1 MGSTL
6 ISMVFSEAENFD
18 ESRNAALVFLFL
30 LLPVWGGQG
39 QQVSLNYTNADLVPV
54 LKKLARDAGMNIF
67 LSPEV
72 KGRVTISIK
81 NVSANSAMDLILA
94 LQEEKYSYKVLK
106 NTYVVATPQRLNEI
120 PDDLL
125 GR

>member
-1 MGSTL
+1 M
-6 ISMVFSEAENFD
+6 
-18 ESRNAALVFLFL
+18 
-30 LLPVWGGQG
+30 
-39 QQVSLNYTNADLVPV
+39 SLNYTNADLVPV

-106 NTYVVATPQRLNEI
+106 NTYVVATPERLNEI